1 MDLREGAIVDVVV
14 ASVEHYGVRVRF
26 DDKDGVILVTNIY
39 WDNDGAQKRMYESFQ
54 AGQTVRVK
62 VLVVTPEQFSC
73 SIKHLH
79 PERDP
84 WWDPAIYA
92 AGAVH
97 EGVVTLIFDNGAA
110 IVKLPN
116 AAKVV
121 VESLQPGAKLND
133 SVRLTLTRID
143 VEKQRIEGRQV

>member
-14 ASVEHYGVRVRF
+14 ASVEQYGVRVKLE
-26 DDKDGVILVTNIY
+26 DKDGVILVTNIY

-54 AGQTVRVK
+54 PGQKVRVK
-62 VLVVTPEQFSC
+62 VLGATPEQFSC

-79 PERDP
+79 PEQDP

-92 AGAVH
+92 VGAVH
-97 EGVVTLIFDNGAA
+97 DGVVRLIFDNGAA
-110 IVKLPN
+110 VVGLPN
-116 AAKVV
+116 GAKVV
-121 VESLQPGAKLND
+121 VERLKPGAKLND
-133 SVRLTLTRID
+133 PVRVMLTHID